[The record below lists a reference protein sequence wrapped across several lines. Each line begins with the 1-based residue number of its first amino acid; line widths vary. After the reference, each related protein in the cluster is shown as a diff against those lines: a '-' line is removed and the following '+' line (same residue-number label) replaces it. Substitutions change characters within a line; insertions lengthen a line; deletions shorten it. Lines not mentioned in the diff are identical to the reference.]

1 MSGVAFVS
9 LRLAVSWPALFL
21 AWTSATSSSLPSG
34 STANTCTTLVQGE
47 FFGYFSSS
55 SVFPATNNGGLASHC
70 SWIIQNPDPRRY
82 TLFMKV
88 SKPTTACDP
97 RLVRTFQFDS
107 FLETTRTYLGMESFD
122 EVLKLCDISTRYA
135 FLQSGKQFL
144 QMKKVLPRDGS
155 SLSIEGDGEFSAE
168 YLVVGNRNP
177 SMPACQILCKWVESC
192 LASST
197 ASRPCGIMQTPCQ
210 CWDSPVKK
218 QDGCIRGGIFLEN
231 CIPSLKESNRDAE
244 IVGGWSVWSKWEECN
259 RDCGGGVQTRSRVCQ
274 ASPKEGFLC
283 EGTVEEGQPCNLH
296 PCTPKG
302 HYNSRSQSLRSV
314 DSRKRDELEE
324 VQRFGYLSPQTV
336 DPAAEEWSPW
346 SVCSTTCGEGWQTRT
361 RFCVSSSYSTQ
372 CSGPLREQRQCNNSA
387 VCPVHG
393 AWDEW
398 SPWSL
403 CSSTCGRGYRD
414 RTRTCKPPQFGG
426 NSCDGPEKQTKF
438 CNIALCPVDGNW
450 NEWSSWS
457 SCSASCSNGTQ
468 QRIREC
474 NGPSYGGAECQG
486 HWVETRDCFLRQCPV
501 DGKWQLWSSWGS
513 CSKTCDGG
521 QQQRQRVCYGPFFG
535 GEPCPG
541 PRDELRLCN
550 EKRCP
555 EPHEICEEE
564 NYAKVVWKR
573 TAFGEVAVVRCP
585 LNASG
590 LILRKC
596 TLDDD
601 GVAYWEPPT
610 YMKCVS
616 NDYRNIQIMT
626 REHLSKAQ
634 RGLVGDGVSEVIR
647 NLKEI
652 SQDGTSYSGDLLA
665 TMDVLK
671 NLTEIFRKAY
681 YSPNAGDLENFVKI
695 ISNLLSEENRDR
707 WEEAQLLGPNVK
719 ELFRLV
725 EDFIDV
731 VGFRTKGFQD
741 SYQVT
746 ENLVLSIH
754 KRSANG
760 ATDISFPMKGWRGM
774 VDWARNSEDKVT
786 VSKSIF
792 STGAPE
798 ADDTSI
804 YVVGIVLYKNLGGIL
819 ALQRNSTILN
829 SKVVTVTVKPTPSSL
844 PIPLEIE
851 FSHLYNGTTNYTCIS
866 WDESEVSSPLGA
878 WSTRGCRAVPLTS
891 FRTKC
896 ICDRLSTFAILARLN
911 PDTIMDKVLLP
922 SVTLIVGCGVSS
934 LTLLLLIIIYVSVW
948 RYIRS
953 ERSVILI
960 NFCLSIISS
969 NALILIGQTQTRN
982 KVVCTLV
989 AAFLHFF
996 FLSSFCWV
1004 LTEAWQSYMAVTGR
1018 LRNRIIRKRFLCLGW
1033 GLPALVVAVS
1043 VGFTKAKGYGTM
1055 NYCWLSL
1062 EGGLLYAFVG
1072 PAAAVVLVNMVIGI
1086 LVFNKLVSK
1095 DGITDK
1101 KLKERAGQ
1109 MTVPLYSMTLKCTR
1123 CGVVSS
1129 ADAPSTATSN
1139 AMASLWSSCV
1149 VLPLLALT
1157 WMSAVLAITD
1167 RRSALF
1173 QILFAVFDSLEG
1185 FVIVMVHCILRRE
1198 VQDAVKCRVVDR
1210 QEEGNGD
1217 SGGSFQNGH
1226 AQLMTDFEK
1235 DVDIACRSVLNK
1247 DVFSCRSNSIIGTLK
1262 RSSLQGDEKITAQQ
1276 LSHQKGSNFNSLPAN
1291 MTKMHLQNMTDYA
1304 SHTLTLKKD
1313 KNSGE
1318 MPSAKSIYVC
1328 DGDLF
1333 KQLDVDMARKQLD
1346 SSAPENSNYVLMP
1359 NNTSTLRA
1367 KPKEDP
1373 AKFNISIDQLPQ
1385 TRLIHLNTSA
1395 GEQVAG
1401 FGLKTLPTDRISVS
1415 CSERDSP
1422 VQNVQNIS
1430 SESQM
1435 TNSCDAADSGNSGM
1449 MSKSETVSTLSMS
1462 SLERRKSRYAELDF
1476 EKIMH
1481 TRKRHQDMFQDLNR
1495 KLQHSEKER
1504 ESPPVD
1510 GKSVKRWSVSS
1521 GGSDKTNHS
1530 QEKQQTPNK
1539 RAWEGIRKTHSPPSW
1554 VRKDLETLQA
1564 SPLEM
1569 KSVEWEKAVATL
1581 PLVGQEIIDLQTE
1594 V

>member
-1 MSGVAFVS
+1 M
-9 LRLAVSWPALFL
+9 
-21 AWTSATSSSLPSG
+21 
-34 STANTCTTLVQGE
+34 
-47 FFGYFSSS
+47 
-55 SVFPATNNGGLASHC
+55 
-70 SWIIQNPDPRRY
+70 
-82 TLFMKV
+82 
-88 SKPTTACDP
+88 
-97 RLVRTFQFDS
+97 
-107 FLETTRTYLGMESFD
+107 
-122 EVLKLCDISTRYA
+122 
-135 FLQSGKQFL
+135 
-144 QMKKVLPRDGS
+144 
-155 SLSIEGDGEFSAE
+155 
-168 YLVVGNRNP
+168 
-177 SMPACQILCKWVESC
+177 
-192 LASST
+192 
-197 ASRPCGIMQTPCQ
+197 
-210 CWDSPVKK
+210 
-218 QDGCIRGGIFLEN
+218 
-231 CIPSLKESNRDAE
+231 
-244 IVGGWSVWSKWEECN
+244 
-259 RDCGGGVQTRSRVCQ
+259 
-274 ASPKEGFLC
+274 
-283 EGTVEEGQPCNLH
+283 
-296 PCTPKG
+296 
-302 HYNSRSQSLRSV
+302 
-314 DSRKRDELEE
+314 
-324 VQRFGYLSPQTV
+324 
-336 DPAAEEWSPW
+336 
-346 SVCSTTCGEGWQTRT
+346 
-361 RFCVSSSYSTQ
+361 
-372 CSGPLREQRQCNNSA
+372 
-387 VCPVHG
+387 
-393 AWDEW
+393 
-398 SPWSL
+398 
-403 CSSTCGRGYRD
+403 
-414 RTRTCKPPQFGG
+414 
-426 NSCDGPEKQTKF
+426 
-438 CNIALCPVDGNW
+438 
-450 NEWSSWS
+450 
-457 SCSASCSNGTQ
+457 
-468 QRIREC
+468 
-474 NGPSYGGAECQG
+474 
-486 HWVETRDCFLRQCPV
+486 
-501 DGKWQLWSSWGS
+501 
-513 CSKTCDGG
+513 
-521 QQQRQRVCYGPFFG
+521 
-535 GEPCPG
+535 
-541 PRDELRLCN
+541 
-550 EKRCP
+550 
-555 EPHEICEEE
+555 
-564 NYAKVVWKR
+564 
-573 TAFGEVAVVRCP
+573 
-585 LNASG
+585 
-590 LILRKC
+590 
-596 TLDDD
+596 
-601 GVAYWEPPT
+601 
-610 YMKCVS
+610 
-616 NDYRNIQIMT
+616 
-626 REHLSKAQ
+626 
-634 RGLVGDGVSEVIR
+634 
-647 NLKEI
+647 
-652 SQDGTSYSGDLLA
+652 
-665 TMDVLK
+665 
-671 NLTEIFRKAY
+671 
-681 YSPNAGDLENFVKI
+681 
-695 ISNLLSEENRDR
+695 
-707 WEEAQLLGPNVK
+707 
-719 ELFRLV
+719 
-725 EDFIDV
+725 
-731 VGFRTKGFQD
+731 KGFQD

-792 STGAPE
+792 STGTPE

-804 YVVGIVLYKNLGGIL
+804 YVVGIVLYRNLGGIL

-866 WDESEVSSPLGA
+866 WDESEVSPLGA

-1101 KLKERAGQ
+1101 KLKERAG
-1109 MTVPLYSMTLKCTR
+1109 
-1123 CGVVSS
+1123 
-1129 ADAPSTATSN
+1129 
-1139 AMASLWSSCV
+1139 ASLWSSCV

-1235 DVDIACRSVLNK
+1235 DVDIACRS
-1247 DVFSCRSNSIIGTLK
+1247 GTLK

>member
-1 MSGVAFVS
+1 MRSIGSALNLLLVSPLYFVWTVVA
-9 LRLAVSWPALFL
+9 LDLAQAP
-21 AWTSATSSSLPSG
+21 
-34 STANTCTTLVQGE
+34 CTTLVQGK
-47 FFGYFSSS
+47 FFGYFSSFA
-55 SVFPATNNGGLASHC
+55 VFPLNSSLC

-82 TLFMKV
+82 TLYMKIL
-88 SKPTTACDP
+88 KPTSVCDHQHI
-97 RLVRTFQFDS
+97 RTYQFDS
-107 FLETTRTYLGMESFD
+107 FLESTRTYLGMESFD
-122 EVLKLCDISTRYA
+122 DVLKLCDGSTRYA
-135 FLQSGKQFL
+135 FLQSNKQFL
-144 QMKKVLPRDGS
+144 QMKQTTLPGVESGPVRWKPTKAQERD
-155 SLSIEGDGEFSAE
+155 FSVE

-177 SMPACQILCKWVESC
+177 SKAACQMLCKWLEAC
-192 LASST
+192 LAISS
-197 ASRPCGIMQTPCQ
+197 SSHPCGIMQTPCSCSGGEVLDQ
-210 CWDSPVKK
+210 ASEILGLTKK
-218 QDGCIRGGIFLEN
+218 KEDCYKDGIYLEN
-231 CIPSLKESNRDAE
+231 CMS
-244 IVGGWSVWSKWEECN
+244 
-259 RDCGGGVQTRSRVCQ
+259 
-274 ASPKEGFLC
+274 SPKDSSGAE
-283 EGTVEEGQPCNLH
+283 
-296 PCTPKG
+296 
-302 HYNSRSQSLRSV
+302 SL
-314 DSRKRDELEE
+314 
-324 VQRFGYLSPQTV
+324 G

-393 AWDEW
+393 TWDEW

-426 NSCDGPEKQTKF
+426 NPCEGPEKQTKF
-438 CNIALCPVDGNW
+438 CNIALCPGHSVDGNW

-468 QRIREC
+468 QRTREC

-501 DGKWQLWSSWGS
+501 DGKWQAWGVWGS
-513 CSKTCDGG
+513 CTTTCGG
-521 QQQRQRVCYGPFFG
+521 GTQRRDRVCYGPFFG
-535 GEPCPG
+535 GVTCQG
-541 PRDELRLCN
+541 PKEEYKQCN
-550 EKRCP
+550 DKRCP
-555 EPHEICEEE
+555 EPHEICDEE
-564 NYAKVVWKR
+564 NLASVVWKE
-573 TAFGEVAVVRCP
+573 TPAGEAAAVRCP
-585 LNASG
+585 RNATG
-590 LILRKC
+590 LIIRRC
-596 TLDDD
+596 TLDEE
-601 GVAYWEPPT
+601 GIAYWESPT
-610 YMKCVS
+610 YIKCVS
-616 NDYRNIQIMT
+616 IDYRNIQMMT

-634 RGLVGDGVSEVIR
+634 RGLMGDGLSEVLQ
-647 NLKEI
+647 NLVEI
-652 SQDGTSYSGDLLA
+652 SQDGTSYSGDLLS
-665 TMDVLK
+665 TIDILRNM
-671 NLTEIFRKAY
+671 TEIFRRAY
-681 YSPNAGDLENFVKI
+681 YSPTSGDVQNFVQI
-695 ISNLLSEENRDR
+695 ISNLLSEENRDK
-707 WEEAQLLGPNVK
+707 WEEAQLTGPNAK

-731 VGFRTKGFQD
+731 IGFRMKDFRD

-746 ENLVLSIH
+746 DNLVLSIH
-754 KRSANG
+754 KLPAHA
-760 ATDISFPMKGWRGM
+760 ATDITFPMKGWRGM
-774 VDWARNSEDKVT
+774 VDWAKNSEDKVT
-786 VSKSIF
+786 VSKSIL
-792 STGAPE
+792 SSGLTAT
-798 ADDTSI
+798 DDSSVF
-804 YVVGIVLYKNLGGIL
+804 VVGTVLYRNVGSIL
-819 ALQRNSTILN
+819 SLQRNSTVLN
-829 SKVVTVTVKPTPSSL
+829 SKVISVTVKPFPRSL
-844 PIPLEIE
+844 LTPLEIE
-851 FSHLYNGTTNYTCIS
+851 FSHLYNGTTNQTCIL
-866 WDESEVSSPLGA
+866 WDEADRSSSSSSQLGA
-878 WSTRGCRAVPLTS
+878 WSWRGCRTVPVDS

-896 ICDRLSTFAILARLN
+896 LCDRLSTFAILAQLSSDMN
-911 PDTIMDKVLLP
+911 MEKVLVP

-982 KVVCTLV
+982 KVICTLV

-1033 GLPALVVAVS
+1033 GLPALVVAIS
-1043 VGFTKAKGYGTM
+1043 VGFTKAKGYGTV

-1109 MTVPLYSMTLKCTR
+1109 MAVPLYGMTLKCSK

-1129 ADAPSTATSN
+1129 AEVSATATSN

-1235 DVDIACRSVLNK
+1235 DVDMACRSGEHITVLNK
-1247 DVFSCRSNSIIGTLK
+1247 DITTCRTSTITGTLK
-1262 RSSLQGDEKITAQQ
+1262 RPSLQDEEK
-1276 LSHQKGSNFNSLPAN
+1276 LKLNHQKGSSNFNSLPAN
-1291 MTKMHLQNMTDYA
+1291 VSKMHLQGSPHYLGAINLNEF
-1304 SHTLTLKKD
+1304 SNHTLTLKKD
-1313 KNSGE
+1313 KNQ
-1318 MPSAKSIYVC
+1318 PPKSIYIC
-1328 DGDLF
+1328 DGDIF
-1333 KQLDVDMARKQLD
+1333 KKLD
-1346 SSAPENSNYVLMP
+1346 SELSRAQEQTLDTSYVILP
-1359 NNTSTLRA
+1359 TNTSTLRA
-1367 KPKEDP
+1367 KPPKDES
-1373 AKFNISIDQLPQ
+1373 KYSINIDQMPQ
-1385 TRLIHLNTSA
+1385 TRLIHLSMATDP
-1395 GEQVAG
+1395 G
-1401 FGLKTLPTDRISVS
+1401 FVVKSPPREPITMT
-1415 CSERDSP
+1415 CSEVQGSP
-1422 VQNVQNIS
+1422 MIQQQQQLPPQNIS
-1430 SESQM
+1430 NEAQIP
-1435 TNSCDAADSGNSGM
+1435 NSLCDTGDSGNSGVV
-1449 MSKSETVSTLSMS
+1449 SKSETVSTLSMS

-1495 KLQHSEKER
+1495 KLQHAEKEK
-1504 ESPPVD
+1504 ESPTTD
-1510 GKSVKRWSVSS
+1510 SK
-1521 GGSDKTNHS
+1521 

-1539 RAWEGIRKTHSPPSW
+1539 RPWEGIRKVQSPPSW
-1554 VRKDLETLQA
+1554 VKKDMEPVAQ
-1564 SPLEM
+1564 SPLEL
-1569 KSVEWEKAVATL
+1569 KTVEWEKTGATI
-1581 PLVGQEIIDLQTE
+1581 PLVGQDIIDLQTE